1 MSLVF
6 VSVCLSVCVS
16 VCVCCLM
23 SSSPLSVALLA
34 TGNSDH
40 LPSWPP
46 LSPQIPGMSNACD
59 TCVCAR
65 VCVCVCLCV
74 RSVVIASVLC
84 TACSTPLVCYVLACV
99 TYVLYVHT
107 YTDGVKLGGGAGTA
121 LLYCGEADC
130 MVSHRTC

>member
-1 MSLVF
+1 MTTCPPGLPCPLKSLV
-6 VSVCLSVCVS
+6 C
-16 VCVCCLM
+16 
-23 SSSPLSVALLA
+23 PTHAI
-34 TGNSDH
+34 H
-40 LPSWPP
+40 
-46 LSPQIPGMSNACD
+46 
-59 TCVCAR
+59 VCAH

-74 RSVVIASVLC
+74 RCVVIASVLC

-130 MVSHRTC
+130 MVSHRTCYVGSLHLMSYDVCDI